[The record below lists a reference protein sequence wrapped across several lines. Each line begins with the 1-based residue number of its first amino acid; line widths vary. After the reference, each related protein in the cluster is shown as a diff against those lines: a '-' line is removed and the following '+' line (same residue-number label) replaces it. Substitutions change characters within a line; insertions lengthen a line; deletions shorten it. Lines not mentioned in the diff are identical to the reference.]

1 MAKDRKQSTI
11 DALNRYYQKQ
21 LIADKP
27 KESRAHYGKPEKS
40 VERDCLS
47 FMRGRGWSINIFEA
61 KATWSP
67 SQGAWTQ
74 QGMKAGVCDCM
85 GNIVSEGHDD
95 GVAVAVEFKAPGAMS
110 SFNSDKRYLQRKF
123 IVDKINSG
131 AFACVVDSAALL
143 EKIYSRW
150 HEIRAT
156 DKSGARQ
163 FLISSLPQTRT
174 KTRLEDAP
182 LFDDE

>member
-1 MAKDRKQSTI
+1 MSDHKKRVL
-11 DALNRYYQKQ
+11 DALNKYSQKQ
-21 LIADKP
+21 LDEGKP
-27 KESRAHYGKPEKS
+27 KESRAHYGKPEKE
-40 VERDCLS
+40 VEKDCLV
-47 FMRGRGWSINIFEA
+47 FMRGRGWSVNIFEA

-67 SQGAWTQ
+67 SQGCWTQ

-85 GNIVSEGHDD
+85 GNIVSDSHDD
-95 GVAVAVEFKAPGAMS
+95 GVALAVEFKAPGAIS

-123 IVDKINSG
+123 IVDKINAG

-174 KTRLEDAP
+174 KTRLEDEP